1 MAEGKKVRWG
11 IISTAKIG
19 IDHVIPG
26 IHHSR
31 EAVVTAIASRD
42 IDQAKVAAQR
52 AGIPKAY
59 GSYAALLAD
68 PDIDAVYN
76 PLPNHLHV
84 PVTLQAAAAGK
95 HVLCEKPVAMDTA
108 DAEKLR
114 DVPNGILVME
124 AFMVRFHP
132 QWLKARE
139 LVRDGTLGEVKAI
152 QSAFSYFNRD
162 PQNIR
167 NMADIGGGGILDIG
181 CYPTVAGRFLFEAD
195 PVRVVSLIERD
206 PDMKIDRLATAILDF
221 GGGRRVDFTVS
232 TQMVPYQRV
241 QVLGSKRRLEILIPF
256 NAIAGQP
263 MQLRLDDGE
272 RKGDGAGRLFSV
284 EASDQYSNEI
294 DAFSRAIRGEIALP
308 YGVEDAIM
316 NMRILD
322 AIFRSDETGGW
333 VTV

>member
-1 MAEGKKVRWG
+1 MSEGKKVRWG

-19 IDHVIPG
+19 VEHVIPG
-26 IHHSR
+26 IQGSQ

-42 IDQAKVAAQR
+42 LARAKDVAGR
-52 AGIPKAY
+52 LGIGKAY
-59 GSYAALLAD
+59 GSYEEMLAD

-84 PVTLQAAAAGK
+84 PLTLQAAAAGK

-108 DAEKLR
+108 DAERLR
-114 DVPNGILVME
+114 GVPKGILVME

-162 PQNIR
+162 AANIR
-167 NMADIGGGGILDIG
+167 NMADIGGGGVLDIG
-181 CYPTVAGRFLFEAD
+181 CYPMVAGRFLFEAD
-195 PVRVVSLIERD
+195 PIRVVSLIERD
-206 PDMKIDRLATAILDF
+206 PDLRVDRLATAILDF
-221 GGGRRVDFTVS
+221 GAGRRVDFTVS

-241 QVLGSKRRLEILIPF
+241 QVLGTRKRLEILIPF
-256 NAIAGQP
+256 NAVAGQA

-272 RKGDGAGRLFSV
+272 QKGDGAGRLFSV
-284 EASDQYSNEI
+284 EVCDQYSNEV
-294 DAFSRAIRGEIALP
+294 DAFSRAIRGEVTLP

-316 NMRILD
+316 NMRVLD
-322 AIFRSDETGGW
+322 AIFRSEETGGW